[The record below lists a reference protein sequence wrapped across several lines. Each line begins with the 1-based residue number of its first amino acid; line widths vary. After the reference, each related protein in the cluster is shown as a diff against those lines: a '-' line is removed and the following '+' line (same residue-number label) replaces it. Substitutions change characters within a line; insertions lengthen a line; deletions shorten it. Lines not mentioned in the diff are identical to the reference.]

1 MKKFVVFSLM
11 LLAACAPIRVTE
23 KLTQS
28 TKAPLESYIGGPVF
42 KVTRTSQLPN
52 IFGRGDLWGRDV
64 DRGFMELRYQGKT
77 PDGKIVFRLRD
88 VDVRSNETTMNRAR
102 IGVAQGFGSSTYYP
116 QTNTVMG
123 QSTAIS
129 VVGQEG
135 RNEILPPN
143 TTEFAID
150 PEKKNE
156 LRFGSVIL
164 TVLDADDTS
173 IRYRLTQH

>member
-1 MKKFVVFSLM
+1 
-11 LLAACAPIRVTE
+11 
-23 KLTQS
+23 
-28 TKAPLESYIGGPVF
+28 
-42 KVTRTSQLPN
+42 
-52 IFGRGDLWGRDV
+52 
-64 DRGFMELRYQGKT
+64 
-77 PDGKIVFRLRD
+77 
-88 VDVRSNETTMNRAR
+88 MNRAR

-129 VVGQEG
+129 MVGQEG
-135 RNEILPPN
+135 RNEMLLPN

-150 PEKKNE
+150 PEKKKE